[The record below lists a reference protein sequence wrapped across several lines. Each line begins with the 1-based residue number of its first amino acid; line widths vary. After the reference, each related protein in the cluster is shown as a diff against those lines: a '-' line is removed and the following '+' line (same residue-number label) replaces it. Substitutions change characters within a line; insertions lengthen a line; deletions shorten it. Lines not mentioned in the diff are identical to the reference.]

1 MGGLSAGSIA
11 LPGTV
16 AADAGPALP
25 GPALP
30 GPALP
35 GLGLGQPAGHSRL
48 ALLVRRA
55 GRRLPPGMRRAL
67 RVLDR
72 RARVLAG
79 QLRRRWHRSL
89 QLRVVATTLVIC
101 VVVVTVLGFF
111 LVQQIE
117 SGLLNSARTSAAHQ
131 LGEGL
136 NVAKDEGGLEGSAG
150 DRVKS
155 LFSLTS
161 RLQSLSGPGDDFDVV
176 ILAQPS
182 AGDSAFGGTFGN
194 RNLSWHSVPRGLI
207 QKVTG
212 EQQQGRTDELWSTPT
227 LMRYLHG
234 RASGPGLAIGG
245 VINTGDQL
253 YYLFPLDQQQATLG
267 LVQHAMLFGGLVL
280 VLLLVGI
287 VSLVTRWVV
296 VPIRDA
302 AAAARRLSDGQLDER
317 MPVRGTDD
325 LAALARSFNDM
336 GASLQEKLRELEELS
351 KVQRQF
357 VSDVS
362 HELRTPLTTIRIA
375 ADVLFAARE
384 QLMPA
389 ASRSAELLE
398 GQLERFESLLGDL
411 LEISRYDA
419 NAATLDAESADVC
432 DLVRRAAADAE
443 QLAARRGTRIDF
455 RLPPE
460 PCVAEVDRRRVERI
474 LRNLLDNAVEHG
486 EGRDVVV
493 TVAGD
498 RDAVAVAVRDH
509 GVGFGPAEAQ
519 MVFDRFWRADPARA
533 RTTGGT
539 GLGLAISLEDA
550 RLHNGWLQAW
560 GECGKGSVFRLTVP
574 RMAGQELAGSPLPLR
589 PDEAEPGPELIHP
602 PLARGGPGPAGPRD
616 WPAPDSPA
624 AGSQALRPSVPAHVI
639 NTSSRTAG
647 PIRRAQAVRARPVAG
662 KRHVLRWLPTVLVAV
677 TLAAGCADVPTSGL
691 LQHTGLPAGTG
702 GEQQGMDCCG
712 YIMTGPGPGASPSQ
726 IVQGFL
732 LASAD
737 FGNHHEIARQ
747 YLTRAASRS
756 WQPGPGPAVTVVAS
770 PPTVTP
776 APPAFGSRN
785 TAVVEISAQ
794 QLGNVSTSGQYVQA
808 ETGQHQ
814 LNQEFTLQKVD
825 HQWRI
830 ATLPTRSPQQTWI
843 SRPTSCCSP
852 RTSSSWLSSPATS
865 TTWIPRARTWCPTRS
880 SCRSTRGIRSPTWSG
895 PC

>member
-1 MGGLSAGSIA
+1 MEGAASSSEAGRGPRGSGLPGGIPVGGLSAGSA
-11 LPGTV
+11 TLPGAV
-16 AADAGPALP
+16 AAEAGTTLSGSALP
-25 GPALP
+25 GPALS

-35 GLGLGQPAGHSRL
+35 GLGLGQPPGHSRL
-48 ALLVRRA
+48 ALLLRRA
-55 GRRLPPGMRRAL
+55 ARRLPPGIRRAL

-72 RARVLAG
+72 RARVVAG

-136 NVAKDEGGLEGSAG
+136 SVAKDEGGLEGSAG
-150 DRVKS
+150 DQVKS
-155 LFSLTS
+155 LLSLTAT
-161 RLQSLSGPGDDFDVV
+161 LQSLSGPGDNFDVV

-182 AGDSAFGGTFGN
+182 SGDSAFGGTFGN
-194 RNLSWHSVPRGLI
+194 QDLSWHSVPRGLI
-207 QKVTG
+207 QKVTS

-227 LMRYLHG
+227 LMRYVHG
-234 RASGPGLAIGG
+234 QDSGPGLAIGG
-245 VINTGDQL
+245 VINTHDQL
-253 YYLFPLDQQQATLG
+253 YYLFPLSQQQATLG

-287 VSLVTRWVV
+287 VSLVARWVV

-336 GASLQEKLRELEELS
+336 GASLQEKLHELEELS

-384 QLMPA
+384 QLVPA

-398 GQLERFESLLGDL
+398 GQLERFESLLADL

-443 QLAARRGTRIDF
+443 QLAARKGTRIDF

-574 RMAGQELAGSPLPLR
+574 RMAGQELVGSPLPLG
-589 PDEAEPGPELIHP
+589 PDEAEPGPELVLSQLPLRVSQVP
-602 PLARGGPGPAGPRD
+602 PGSGLTGARFPGSGFA
-616 WPAPDSPA
+616 DSGLTGTQHTVVQSTGIQGTGIQSTGTKPEDP
-624 AGSQALRPSVPAHVI
+624 G
-639 NTSSRTAG
+639 RTGA
-647 PIRRAQAVRARPVAG
+647 
-662 KRHVLRWLPTVLVAV
+662 
-677 TLAAGCADVPTSGL
+677 TSG
-691 LQHTGLPAGTG
+691 
-702 GEQQGMDCCG
+702 D
-712 YIMTGPGPGASPSQ
+712 
-726 IVQGFL
+726 
-732 LASAD
+732 
-737 FGNHHEIARQ
+737 
-747 YLTRAASRS
+747 
-756 WQPGPGPAVTVVAS
+756 
-770 PPTVTP
+770 
-776 APPAFGSRN
+776 
-785 TAVVEISAQ
+785 
-794 QLGNVSTSGQYVQA
+794 
-808 ETGQHQ
+808 
-814 LNQEFTLQKVD
+814 
-825 HQWRI
+825 
-830 ATLPTRSPQQTWI
+830 
-843 SRPTSCCSP
+843 
-852 RTSSSWLSSPATS
+852 
-865 TTWIPRARTWCPTRS
+865 
-880 SCRSTRGIRSPTWSG
+880 
-895 PC
+895 

>member
-1 MGGLSAGSIA
+1 M
-11 LPGTV
+11 
-16 AADAGPALP
+16 
-25 GPALP
+25 
-30 GPALP
+30 
-35 GLGLGQPAGHSRL
+35 
-48 ALLVRRA
+48 
-55 GRRLPPGMRRAL
+55 
-67 RVLDR
+67 
-72 RARVLAG
+72 
-79 QLRRRWHRSL
+79 RRRWHRSL
-89 QLRVVATTLVIC
+89 QLRVAATTLVIC

-117 SGLLNSARTSAAHQ
+117 SGLLNSARTSGSHQ
-131 LGEGL
+131 LAEGL
-136 NVAKDEGGLEGSAG
+136 TVARDDTGLAGSPG

-155 LFSLTS
+155 LLSLAST
-161 RLQSLSGPGDDFDVV
+161 LQRLSGPGDNFDVV
-176 ILAQPS
+176 IFAKPS
-182 AGDSAFGGTFGN
+182 GDSAFAGTYGN
-194 RNLSWHSVPRGLI
+194 QNLSPQSVPATLTR
-207 QKVTG
+207 KVST
-212 EQQQGRTDELWSTPT
+212 EQGQGRTDDLWSSPT

-234 RASGPGLAIGG
+234 RAPAPGLAIGG
-245 VINTGDQL
+245 VIDRHDQL
-253 YYLFPLDQQQATLG
+253 YYLFPLDQQQATLS
-267 LVQHAMLFGGLVL
+267 LVQHAMLFGGLAL
-280 VLLLVGI
+280 VALLVGI

-296 VPIRDA
+296 VPIREA
-302 AAAARRLSDGQLDER
+302 AGAAQRLSDGQLDER

-389 ASRSAELLE
+389 AARSAELLE

-432 DLVRRAAADAE
+432 DLVRRAATDAE

-539 GLGLAISLEDA
+539 GLGLAIALEDA

-574 RMAGQELAGSPLPLR
+574 RTAGEELAGSPLPLG
-589 PDEAEPGPELIHP
+589 PDEAEPGLELIHS
-602 PLARGGPGPAGPRD
+602 PLSLRVRPSAAGPDLGGPGLADLDFSGPELT
-616 WPAPDSPA
+616 SPGL
-624 AGSQALRPSVPAHVI
+624 GSARVA
-639 NTSSRTAG
+639 TS
-647 PIRRAQAVRARPVAG
+647 Q
-662 KRHVLRWLPTVLVAV
+662 
-677 TLAAGCADVPTSGL
+677 
-691 LQHTGLPAGTG
+691 PAGT
-702 GEQQGMDCCG
+702 QQ
-712 YIMTGPGPGASPSQ
+712 
-726 IVQGFL
+726 
-732 LASAD
+732 
-737 FGNHHEIARQ
+737 
-747 YLTRAASRS
+747 TRTE
-756 WQPGPGPAVTVVAS
+756 PDGPASNGPAS
-770 PPTVTP
+770 NGP
-776 APPAFGSRN
+776 ASNGPA
-785 TAVVEISAQ
+785 
-794 QLGNVSTSGQYVQA
+794 SG
-808 ETGQHQ
+808 
-814 LNQEFTLQKVD
+814 
-825 HQWRI
+825 
-830 ATLPTRSPQQTWI
+830 
-843 SRPTSCCSP
+843 
-852 RTSSSWLSSPATS
+852 
-865 TTWIPRARTWCPTRS
+865 
-880 SCRSTRGIRSPTWSG
+880 
-895 PC
+895 